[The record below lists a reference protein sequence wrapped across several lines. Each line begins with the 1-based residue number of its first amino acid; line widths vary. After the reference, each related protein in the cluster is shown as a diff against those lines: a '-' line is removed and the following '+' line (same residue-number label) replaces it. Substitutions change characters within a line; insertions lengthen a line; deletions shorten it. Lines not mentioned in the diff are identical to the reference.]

1 MRQWSLLG
9 LLLASA
15 ALVGWGGTN
24 KAETIKLLGGTY
36 RLERVN
42 VGQSTAIAG
51 AYQKLLVIRYQ
62 LGEDAKTIN
71 LADLAKGVQALDGR
85 GRAYSQYKGLPI
97 GILRSAEE
105 DTKTFATAPQ
115 ARANQI
121 FLSTFLL
128 PSTTEIEKI
137 SFGEGRGATTID
149 TTRAVS
155 GLDYYVASGTTPL
168 EQISAKKSS
177 YYVSGGIDI
186 RFDGWTGKT
195 GQLGEIEATEEG
207 EAFIIATFT
216 ARNATPNSSE
226 LLTPGKEQLQF
237 SLDSKTASSETLLQ
251 PNSDNGLDSFEL
263 APNAEKTFRVY
274 WKVPRS
280 TKPQH
285 FALKS
290 QSLGIAMRP
299 IIWQADGTGTTSP
312 DKNAPA
318 AAQKENTELY
328 FDHTNATGIRV
339 AANQL
344 KIKFPNVFKTLNDA
358 KFSSFYNPIPD
369 LNKFTFELPPITAG
383 PTLEG
388 SIFPKTKLDG
398 KAKATKITVQTDGE
412 TKISAT
418 LQILKSGKVTNE
430 KSGKSIELPCPKN
443 SDYRINFGISVG
455 TPPGIYTGHFLIDDG
470 AKKAITVTY
479 IIAPKTGGVSL
490 SLATNPAIK
499 LEAGEDFTIPVN
511 VNLHGNAKSKVQF
524 NLQNATK
531 GVTMTAETITMNP
544 GETRTINLKFSTDPA
559 TQSSSPGGDP
569 MRVTAIALDLNSQ
582 STVEFRALIAPNWG
596 AFHYKGKIGNVM
608 YESDFLFKANGD
620 WVWTAVGSTS
630 STVSGDT
637 LMQCMV
643 LNYPDNGGRH
653 FIQVAFPLGAK
664 LEKMPGTLTYVA
676 TGNDTWIR
684 DNFNEVFDSGFSVKL
699 ARIDNGLL
707 SFTNNNPID
716 PFDSGPIKYV
726 QWMKQQN
733 CKFSLKTL
741 SSKVIK

>member
-9 LLLASA
+9 LLLAST

-24 KAETIKLLGGTY
+24 KAETIKLLGGNY

-42 VGQSTAIAG
+42 VGQSTAVAG
-51 AYQKLLVIRYQ
+51 ANQKLLVIRYQ
-62 LGEDAKTIN
+62 LGDDTKTIN
-71 LADLAKGVQALDGR
+71 LADLAKGVQALDAR
-85 GRAYSQYKGLPI
+85 GRAYPQYKGLPV

-105 DTKTFATAPQ
+105 DSKTFATAPQ

-137 SFGEGRGATTID
+137 TFGEGRGATTID

-168 EQISAKKSS
+168 EQINAKKSS

-195 GQLGEIEATEEG
+195 GQLGEIEATEDG
-207 EAFIIATFT
+207 EVFIIASFT

-263 APNAEKTFRVY
+263 APNAEKSFRVY
-274 WKVPRS
+274 WKVPRA

-299 IIWQADGTGTTSP
+299 IIWQADGTGSTSP

-318 AAQKENTELY
+318 ATQKENTELY
-328 FDHTNATGIRV
+328 FDHTDVTGIR
-339 AANQL
+339 ATANQL

-358 KFSSFYNPIPD
+358 KFSSFYNPIPN
-369 LNKFTFELPPITAG
+369 LNKFTLELPPITAG

-418 LQILKSGKVTNE
+418 LQILKNGKVTRE

-490 SLATNPAIK
+490 SLATNSTPIV
-499 LEAGEDFTIPVN
+499 EAGEDFTVPVN
-511 VNLHGNAKSKVQF
+511 VSLQSNAKSKVQF
-524 NLQNATK
+524 NLQSATK
-531 GVTMTAETITMNP
+531 GVMLTADTITMNP
-544 GETRTINLKFSTDPA
+544 GETRTINLNFSTDPA
-559 TQSSSPGGDP
+559 TQSSSPTGDP
-569 MRVTAIALDLNSQ
+569 IRVSATALDLNSQ
-582 STVEFRALIAPNWG
+582 ASIEFRALIAPNWG
-596 AFHYKGKIGNVM
+596 AFHYKGKIGNVD
-608 YESDFLFKANGD
+608 YESTFFFKANGD
-620 WVWTAVGSTS
+620 WVWTVAGSTS
-630 STVSGDT
+630 SKVSGDA
-637 LMQCMV
+637 LLQCMV
-643 LNYPDNGGRH
+643 LNYPDKGGRH
-653 FIQVAFPLGAK
+653 YIQVAFPMGSK
-664 LEKMPGTLTYVA
+664 LEKMPSALTYIA
-676 TGNDTWIR
+676 TGTDPWIR
-684 DNFNEVFDSGFSVKL
+684 DNFNEVFDAGFSAKL
-699 ARIDNGLL
+699 ARIDIGIL
-707 SFTNNNPID
+707 SFTNSNPID
-716 PFDSGPIKYV
+716 PFDSGPVSYGKWMAAQGCKY
-726 QWMKQQN
+726 
-733 CKFSLKTL
+733 SLKT
-741 SSKVIK
+741 STSKVIK